1 MVKSTKYRRSSRRHA
16 SQPKSTILVVLLAGV
31 AMLVLALLAWRNA
44 AAPKAEIQ
52 VTGEPRLVVDQ
63 EMIDFGDVQ
72 FEVPV
77 QASFQITNVGDQPLR
92 FTKQPAIQVAAGC

>member
-1 MVKSTKYRRSSRRHA
+1 MVKSTKYRRSGRHKA
-16 SQPKSTILVVLLAGV
+16 GQPKSTIFLLLISGL

-63 EMIDFGDVQ
+63 EVIDFGDVQ

-92 FTKQPAIQVAAGC
+92 FTKRPAVQVAAGC